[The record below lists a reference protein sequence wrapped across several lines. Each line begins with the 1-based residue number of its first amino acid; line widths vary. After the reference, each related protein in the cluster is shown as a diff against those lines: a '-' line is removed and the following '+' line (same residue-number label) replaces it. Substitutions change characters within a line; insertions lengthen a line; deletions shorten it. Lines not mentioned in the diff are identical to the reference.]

1 VLFKKTENK
10 QTKKM
15 AKRVTIKNPNDFEEI
30 VVNGC
35 IISPDTVYEIVPKE
49 PSDKAPEIYHQ
60 MGSTKERMPGVS
72 NTVSLTQSDTGFFS
86 GSSVFNK
93 TEYRNDWTKRDELA
107 QKYYDIFAAPMKIY
121 ISEIER
127 IKIPTDNEFFDR
139 NYPEGFFTVNIGEG
153 AQFNTANPIDRFK
166 LYIAIIE
173 GELVM
178 KGKRT
183 EEEKEAGLK
192 DEGDMFHQDAQYAYV
207 SITERKNKKEQTA
220 EMEMEAAYEFGQ
232 LLREKTDILKNML
245 SYINLPV
252 KKDTSKAEMNSLYKT
267 KVESDKNKLKDFIE
281 LLRYYQ
287 TNEKELLLEF
297 DILDKL
303 KSKKGREIIKKE
315 GSTYYLGESVLG
327 SNHKSIVATLIK
339 RENEELLKE
348 FNFQL
353 DS

>member
-1 VLFKKTENK
+1 
-10 QTKKM
+10 M
-15 AKRVTIKNPNDFEEI
+15 AKRITITNPNDFEEI

-35 IISPDTVYEIVPKE
+35 IISPNTVYEIVPKE
-49 PSDKAPEIYHQ
+49 PSDKAPEIYHE

-86 GSSVFNK
+86 GSPVFNK
-93 TEYRNDWTKRDELA
+93 TEFRNDWVKRDELA
-107 QKYYDIFAAPMKIY
+107 KKYYDIFAAPMKIY

-139 NYPEGFFTVNIGEG
+139 NYPEGFFTVKVAEG
-153 AQFNTANPIDRFK
+153 IQFNTANPIDRFK

-173 GELVM
+173 GELSM

-183 EEEKEAGLK
+183 DEEKEAGLK
-192 DEGDMFHQDAQYAYV
+192 DENDMYHQDAQYSYI
-207 SITERKNKKEQTA
+207 SITERKNKKQQSA
-220 EMEMEAAYEFGQ
+220 ELQMETAYEFGR
-232 LLREKTDILKNML
+232 LLREETEVLRNML
-245 SYINLPV
+245 SYINIPV
-252 KKDTSKAEMNSLYKT
+252 KKDTTKSEMNTLYKT
-267 KVESDKNKLKDFIE
+267 KIENDVNKLKDFVSVLE
-281 LLRYYQ
+281 AY
-287 TNEKELLLEF
+287 TNNPKELLLEF

-303 KSKKGREIIKKE
+303 RSKRGREIIRKE

-327 SNHKSIVATLIK
+327 SNHKSIVSTLIK
-339 RENEELLKE
+339 RENEDLLKE